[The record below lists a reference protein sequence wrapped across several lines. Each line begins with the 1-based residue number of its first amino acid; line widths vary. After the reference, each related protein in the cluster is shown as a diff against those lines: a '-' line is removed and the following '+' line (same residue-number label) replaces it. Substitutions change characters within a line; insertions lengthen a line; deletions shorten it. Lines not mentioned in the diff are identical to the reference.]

1 MQTFLPYKDFTQSL
15 SQLDNKRLGKQ
26 RVETKYILELLM
38 QRTDKKGYANHPIV
52 HMWKGYESALQEY
65 FNINSE
71 IWLKKGFRHTMGYE
85 IIQEK
90 ITYPSWLGNDLFH
103 ISHKANLLKKDKRY
117 YSKFD
122 WGKVN
127 DIPYVWLDPSKDQWF
142 YINPTSKKRNYIN
155 INRGT

>member
-26 RVETKYILELLM
+26 RVETKYILDLLM

-52 HMWKGYESALQEY
+52 HMWKGYESALQ
-65 FNINSE
+65 
-71 IWLKKGFRHTMGYE
+71 K
-85 IIQEK
+85 K

>member
-26 RVETKYILELLM
+26 RVETKYILDLLM

-52 HMWKGYESALQEY
+52 HMW
-65 FNINSE
+65 
-71 IWLKKGFRHTMGYE
+71 
-85 IIQEK
+85 
-90 ITYPSWLGNDLFH
+90 
-103 ISHKANLLKKDKRY
+103 KANLLKKDKRY